1 MNKQEFLVRLQ
12 QGLAGLPQDD
22 VTERMV
28 FYSEMIDDRVEDGLT
43 EEEAVAQVGS
53 VDDIVVQII
62 QETPITKLVREAVK
76 PKRSLRAWE
85 IVLLVL
91 GSPLW
96 IPLLVAA
103 FAIVL
108 SIYVVIWAVIISL
121 WAVELALA
129 LSSLACMAW
138 GFMSVIRGDALQA
151 TAAFGAG
158 FVLAGVSILL
168 FYGCLAASKGAVAL
182 TKKVALWIKSLF
194 IKKEDGR

>member
-53 VDDIVVQII
+53 VDDIVAQII

-138 GFMSVIRGDALQA
+138 GFMSVIRGEALQA

-158 FVLAGVSILL
+158 FVLAGISILL
-168 FYGCLAASKGAVAL
+168 FYGCLAASKGAVVL